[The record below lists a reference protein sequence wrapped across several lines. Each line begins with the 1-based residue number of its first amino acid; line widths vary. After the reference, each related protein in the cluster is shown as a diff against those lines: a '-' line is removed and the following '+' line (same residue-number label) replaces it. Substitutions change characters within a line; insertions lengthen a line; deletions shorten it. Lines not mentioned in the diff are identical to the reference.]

1 MSKDERKKG
10 ESIDA
15 LLRRFK
21 RKVKNDGKLQE
32 LRRREFFEKPSD
44 VKKRNA
50 KAAERRTK
58 TQQQADELT

>member
-1 MSKDERKKG
+1 MSTNERKKG

-32 LRRREFFEKPSD
+32 LRRREYFEKPSEE
-44 VKKRNA
+44 KKRKA
-50 KAAERRTK
+50 KAAAQRTK